1 MMRPLAITGAALGV
15 AAFAVFWDG
24 QTQLLFQEGAIG
36 AVVSVILLATAMM
49 FPAAF
54 R

>member
-1 MMRPLAITGAALGV
+1 VITAAALGV

-24 QTQLLFQEGAIG
+24 QTRLLYEEGAIG
-36 AVVSVILLATAMM
+36 AVVSVILLATAIV